1 MTRRQLTMYRMGDM
15 MYDATENIRLRAA
28 ESELQEIT

>member
-1 MTRRQLTMYRMGDM
+1 MTRRQLTMYRMGD